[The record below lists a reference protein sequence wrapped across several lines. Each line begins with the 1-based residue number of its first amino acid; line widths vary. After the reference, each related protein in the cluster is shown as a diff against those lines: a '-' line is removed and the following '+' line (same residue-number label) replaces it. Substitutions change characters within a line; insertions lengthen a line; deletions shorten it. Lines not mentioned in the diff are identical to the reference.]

1 MQLDASDF
9 MFNLS
14 MSFNLIYLWQ
24 DVLLLKDLKVGPII
38 SLELF

>member
-9 MFNLS
+9 MFSLS

-24 DVLLLKDLKVGPII
+24 DVLFLKDLKVGPII